1 MLIGYNIPVL
11 FLKGA
16 LLMKSYN
23 PNQKPQ
29 KRARHPFNVRSM
41 ALCALFAAITAVLSQ
56 LVIPIGPVPISMSTL
71 AVLLAGGLL
80 GARDGTI
87 SQLIYLL
94 IGAVGVPVFSGFSG
108 GLGKLAS
115 PTGGYII
122 GYIFMA
128 LVIGLLIPHCG
139 NKLRYIIPTFALG
152 LLVCYAFGTVWYIAL
167 THTGIGAA
175 MMACVVPFLPG
186 DAVKIVLSALLT
198 TKLYRHIQKIYGV
211 GP

>member
-1 MLIGYNIPVL
+1 
-11 FLKGA
+11 
-16 LLMKSYN
+16 MKSSN
-23 PNQKPQ
+23 PTQNSQKHPH
-29 KRARHPFNVRSM
+29 HPFNVRSM

-71 AVLLAGGLL
+71 AVFLAGGLL

-108 GLGKLAS
+108 GLGKLAG

-128 LVIGLLIPHCG
+128 LVIGLLVPHCG

-152 LLVCYAFGTVWYIAL
+152 LLVCYAFGTAWYTII

-175 MMACVVPFLPG
+175 IMTCVVPFLPG

-198 TKLYRHIQKIYGV
+198 TKLYRHIQKIYGSRR
-211 GP
+211 

>member
-1 MLIGYNIPVL
+1 M
-11 FLKGA
+11 
-16 LLMKSYN
+16 N
-23 PNQKPQ
+23 PPNPTPDTK
-29 KRARHPFNVRSM
+29 KRAHRSLNVRSM

-71 AVLLAGGLL
+71 AVFLAGGLL

-108 GLGKLAS
+108 GLGKLTG

-128 LVIGLLIPHCG
+128 LVIGLLVPHCG
-139 NKLRYIIPTFALG
+139 NKLRYLIPVFSLG
-152 LLVCYAFGTVWYIAL
+152 LLVCYAFGTMWYIVL
-167 THTGIGAA
+167 THTGIGSAL
-175 MMACVVPFLPG
+175 MTCVLPFLPG
-186 DAVKIVLSALLT
+186 DAVKIVLSAVLT
-198 TKLYRHIQKIYGV
+198 VKLHKSIRKIYQ
-211 GP
+211 